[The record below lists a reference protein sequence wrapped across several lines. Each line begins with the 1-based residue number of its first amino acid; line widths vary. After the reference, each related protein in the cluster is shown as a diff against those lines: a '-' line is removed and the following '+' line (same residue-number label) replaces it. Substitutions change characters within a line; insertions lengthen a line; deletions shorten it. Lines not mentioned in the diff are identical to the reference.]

1 MGILTKVKV
10 AVARRKLNSMDIIGT
25 DSLEKLI
32 HSRFL
37 ADFKKSQELRD
48 MVGKDSLDEITA
60 EDVNTYQLY
69 KFRESMR
76 YAMENSHYY
85 KKKYEAAGIT
95 PDDIKTLADISKVPF
110 TDPDDLAENSMAFC
124 AVSQGKVMRAFTT
137 SGTTGNR
144 KRVFF
149 TQNDVLNIVDSIAA
163 AVKSVGMTKDDTLQV
178 MFPAVSAWDP
188 GLMMDLACKLA
199 GLNSSVSSTAD
210 VDEQI
215 KNMKDNKTTY
225 LIGLTSF
232 IYRITM
238 LAKDKYDLGSIGV
251 KTIICSA
258 EPLPEIMRKQMI
270 EAWGCPVL
278 AQYGMTEMGL
288 ATAIECAA
296 YDGMHTSGA
305 YFFVEAVDP
314 VTGESKGYGESGEL
328 IWTSLVMEGTPLI
341 RYRSRDISQIL
352 PAPCNCGCF
361 STVRR
366 VAKIQG
372 RLDAQT
378 KIGYGQK
385 IFPALFDE
393 VLLAVPGVLSYKLT
407 LTHEGYKDKLKFVLE
422 YKGDEEEGHRQVE
435 AALMSLDE
443 IKDALDNDLI
453 EIPEVSFIEA
463 GSIEFVP
470 KSKAIVDLRENY
482 DVSST

>member
-1 MGILTKVKV
+1 MGVLTKLKVKI
-10 AVARRKLNSMDIIGT
+10 ARRKLNSMNIVGT

-32 HSRFL
+32 HSRFE
-37 ADFKKSQELRD
+37 ADFKKSPELRA
-48 MVGKDSLDEITA
+48 MVGKDSLAEITA
-60 EDVNTYQLY
+60 EDINTYQLY
-69 KFRESMR
+69 KFKESMR

-85 KKKYEAAGIT
+85 KKKYEAAGIS
-95 PDDIKTLADISKVPF
+95 PDDIHTLDDISKVPF
-110 TDPDDLAENSMAFC
+110 TDPDDLAANSLAFC
-124 AVSQGKVMRAFTT
+124 AVSQSKVMRAFTT

-163 AVKSVGMTKDDTLQV
+163 AVKSVGMTETDTLQV

-188 GLMMDLACKLA
+188 GLMMDSACKLA
-199 GLNSSVSSTAD
+199 GLNSVVASSAD
-210 VDEQI
+210 IDEQI
-215 KNMKDNKTTY
+215 KTMRDNNTTY

-238 LAKDKYDLGSIGV
+238 LAKSKYDLKSIGI

-314 VTGESKGYGESGEL
+314 VTGESKPYGESGEL

-341 RYRSRDISQIL
+341 RYRSRDVSMIL
-352 PAPCNCGCF
+352 PPPCKCGCF
-361 STVRR
+361 STIRR

-372 RLDAQT
+372 RLDTQT

-407 LTHEGYKDKLKFVLE
+407 LTREAYKDKLSFLLE
-422 YKGDEEEGHRQVE
+422 YAGDEEEGRKQVE
-435 AALMSLDE
+435 SALMSLDE

-453 EIPEVSFIEA
+453 EPPEISFIEA
-463 GSIEFVP
+463 GSIDFVP
-470 KSKAIVDLRENY
+470 KSKAIIDLRENY
-482 DVSST
+482 DAP